1 MAIGFFLKKVVDASI
16 KISETVDDVSKKL
29 SEATDDASSKMS
41 EAMDEFSKVASTTTD
56 SINSVVSKTVDSV
69 TDSISSAYDR
79 MCEMAVLK
87 IQDILKGAN
96 LQETLD
102 SLEKYEKESGQ
113 DLSSLKEFITRIKI
127 FSENGSK

>member
-1 MAIGFFLKKVVDASI
+1 MALGDFLRKVADTMDEA
-16 KISETVDDVSKKL
+16 SKKI

-41 EAMDEFSKVASTTTD
+41 EAMEEFSKVASTTTD
-56 SINSVVSKTVDSV
+56 SINSIVSKTVDSV
-69 TDSISSAYDR
+69 TVSISSAYDSV
-79 MCEMAVLK
+79 CELAVMK
-87 IQDILKGAN
+87 IQEILKGAN